1 MLLKASLL
9 AILPT
14 LAAALRISVPTN
26 PVSGAVTDI
35 TWTLDGLPANRNFT
49 IFLMRADDPFG
60 LKGILATSVDYTV
73 QAITVTLP
81 DIGAFSNLVVK
92 AVQPDWVDFVIST
105 SPVFNL
111 AAAS

>member
-81 DIGAFSNLVVK
+81 DIGAL
-92 AVQPDWVDFVIST
+92 
-105 SPVFNL
+105 
-111 AAAS
+111 